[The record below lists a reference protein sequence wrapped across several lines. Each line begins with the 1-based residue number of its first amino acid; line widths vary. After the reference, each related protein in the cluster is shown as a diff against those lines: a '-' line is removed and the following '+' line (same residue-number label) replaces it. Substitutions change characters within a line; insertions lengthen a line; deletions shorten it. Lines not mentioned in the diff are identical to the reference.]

1 MTEIFEELSHA
12 AIHTAEHTWYML
24 PLLFIVYLV
33 IEIIEHKAMDRVR
46 VTLANKTLGIPAAA
60 ALGLFPQCGFSV
72 AAANLYSERLITAGT
87 VAAVFV
93 ATSDEA
99 FPILISNPS
108 SVKWF
113 IPMLALKFV
122 YAVIVGFA
130 VNGIFKLARLDKA
143 KAHEH
148 HHHHHGSEHTHG
160 GGEHHHCSHC
170 DSNRGILSAAIRRTL
185 AIFLFVYITSFVMHT
200 LIGVIGEDKLSALL
214 MTDTLV
220 QPVIAALF
228 GLIPNC
234 AASVITTELF
244 ISGALGFGSLA
255 AALCAGAG
263 VGILVLLRV
272 NRNMKQNLSLIGII
286 YAMSALLGVVIELI
300 M

>member
-1 MTEIFEELSHA
+1 MTEILDELSHA
-12 AIHTAEHTWYML
+12 ALHTAEHTWYML

-33 IEIIEHKAMDRVR
+33 IEIIEHKAMDRLR
-46 VTLANKTLGIPAAA
+46 AALANKTLGIPAAA

-99 FPILISNPS
+99 FPILISSPS
-108 SVKWF
+108 NVKWF
-113 IPMLALKFV
+113 IPMLIIKFL
-122 YAVIVGFA
+122 YAIAVGFA
-130 VNGIFKLARLDKA
+130 VNGIFKLTRLDKI
-143 KAHEH
+143 KTHEH
-148 HHHHHGSEHTHG
+148 HRHGSEHTHE

-185 AIFLFVYITSFVMHT
+185 AIFLFVFITSFVLHAF
-200 LIGVIGEDKLSALL
+200 IGMVGEDKLSALL
-214 MTDTLV
+214 MTDSIF
-220 QPVIAALF
+220 QPVLSALF

-272 NRNMKQNLSLIGII
+272 NRSMKQNFSLIGII